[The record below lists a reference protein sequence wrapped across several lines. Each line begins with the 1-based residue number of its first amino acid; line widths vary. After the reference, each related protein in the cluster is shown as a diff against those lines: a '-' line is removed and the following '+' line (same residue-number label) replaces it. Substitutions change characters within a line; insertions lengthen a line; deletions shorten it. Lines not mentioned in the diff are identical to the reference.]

1 MFNLSISSGVC
12 PNSLKIAKVIPI
24 YKKDDSALVSN
35 YRPISLLPSISKIL
49 EKIVHK
55 RLYNF
60 LNSNNLLIPN
70 QYGFR
75 KSHSTD
81 YALIKLYDKIIHSL
95 SNKEHTFGIFMDLSK
110 AFDTIN
116 HEILINKLHNYGIR
130 GTSLAWFK
138 DYLKNRKQ
146 YVVYE
151 SEKSQELNITC
162 GVPQGSILGPLLFI
176 LYINDIVKSSQL
188 LTFIIFADD
197 TNILYSHK
205 DLNTAISTLNNELSK
220 IQLWFKCNKLSLNI
234 RKTNFMYFRNVHSPQ
249 IQCNILISGSTVEAL
264 WYSAWYVLSSLDQR
278 TRIRTPTPRI
288 TTPRITTPR
297 TVTR

>member
-1 MFNLSISSGVC
+1 MRPTTSHEILEIACLSKSSKSTGYDGVSVNLLKRIIYYIVEPLTHMFNLSISSGVC

-130 GTSLAWFK
+130 GTSLSWFK

-151 SEKSQELNITC
+151 SEKSQELTIT
-162 GVPQGSILGPLLFI
+162 
-176 LYINDIVKSSQL
+176 
-188 LTFIIFADD
+188 
-197 TNILYSHK
+197 
-205 DLNTAISTLNNELSK
+205 
-220 IQLWFKCNKLSLNI
+220 
-234 RKTNFMYFRNVHSPQ
+234 
-249 IQCNILISGSTVEAL
+249 
-264 WYSAWYVLSSLDQR
+264 
-278 TRIRTPTPRI
+278 
-288 TTPRITTPR
+288 
-297 TVTR
+297 